1 MRPRPLPRPGLIII
15 AVSRSIVV
23 ALALLF
29 VLVACSSTEGAEVG
43 DFSEI
48 LAGEVAITPDAS
60 GTTAT
65 LTVATNIDAV
75 CAVAF
80 GPTEELGSLSTDQ
93 DMGGGAHDD
102 HQAVMTGLEP
112 ETTYFYRLQG
122 VGVDGRLYSSDL
134 MTFTTPASNEAA
146 PPGDN
151 VAVDGA
157 VVDVSSQFSEA
168 FAAPFAIDGD
178 LGTEWSSSG
187 DGDDAYLV
195 VDLGGPVEIV
205 GVGFRTRGMS
215 DGTSIANS
223 FTVTID
229 GDVFGPFPAG
239 PGLAIGALSAVG
251 QVVRFDVATSTGGN
265 TGAVEV
271 EVYEGAG

>member
-1 MRPRPLPRPGLIII
+1 
-15 AVSRSIVV
+15 VSRSIAV
-23 ALALLF
+23 ALALL
-29 VLVACSSTEGAEVG
+29 LLAAACTSSDTGEVG

-75 CAVAF
+75 CAVAY
-80 GPTEELGSLSTDQ
+80 GPTEALGSLSTDQ

-102 HQAVMTGLEP
+102 HQAIMTGLDP

-122 VGVDGRLYSSDL
+122 VGIDGRLYSSDL
-134 MTFTTPASNEAA
+134 MTFTTPSSTEAGL
-146 PPGDN
+146 PGLN
-151 VAVDGA
+151 VAVDGV
-157 VVDVSSQFSEA
+157 VVDSSSQFSDA
-168 FAAPFAIDGD
+168 FAASGAIDGD
-178 LGTEWSSSG
+178 LGTEWSSGG

-195 VDLGGPVEIV
+195 VDLGRPVEIV
-205 GVGFRTRGMS
+205 GVGFRTREMS
-215 DGTSIANS
+215 DGTAIANS

-229 GDVFGPFPAG
+229 GDTYGPFRAG
-239 PGLAIGALSAVG
+239 PGLAIGEVSAVG
-251 QVVRFDVATSTGGN
+251 QLVRFDVDTSTGGN

-271 EVYEGAG
+271 EIYQAGG